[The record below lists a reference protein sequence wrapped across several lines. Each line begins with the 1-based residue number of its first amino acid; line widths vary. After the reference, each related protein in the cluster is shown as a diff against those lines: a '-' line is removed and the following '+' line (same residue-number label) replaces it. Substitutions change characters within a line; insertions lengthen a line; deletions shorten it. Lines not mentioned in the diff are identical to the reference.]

1 MGLNAKNKKYEGGNR
16 VEQDPLEPGTYPVR
30 VAQIIDLGVQEQQPY
45 QGQVKPP
52 VQELMVTYEFLDE
65 FIKDE
70 NGEYDYDR
78 PRWLSETFAF
88 HSLESDLAKS
98 TKRYYALDPDLSIGG
113 GDWTLLGGVPAM
125 ATVINKAGKNKN
137 AGKVFNNIGSISS
150 MRKKEAD
157 KAPELKKPA
166 KIFNQEDLDTVDI
179 FFTLPQWLQDKI
191 KQGLEWEGSDMA
203 EAVANYKKP
212 EEAEDKP
219 KKAAAKAKK
228 EPEPEADEEE
238 DW

>member
-1 MGLNAKNKKYEGGNR
+1 MGLNAKDKKYEGGNR

-30 VAQIIDLGVQEQQPY
+30 VAQVIDLGVQEQQPY

-70 NGEYDYDR
+70 EGELDLDR
-78 PRWLSETFAF
+78 PRWLSENFAF
-88 HSLESDLAKS
+88 HSLDSDLAKS
-98 TKRYYALDPDLSIGG
+98 TKRYYALDPDLTMG
-113 GDWTLLGGVPAM
+113 GDWTLLGGFPAM
-125 ATVINKAGKNKN
+125 ATVINKPGKGKNV
-137 AGKVFNNIGSISS
+137 GKIFNNIGAISS

-179 FFTLPQWLQDKI
+179 FFTLPKWLQDKI
-191 KQGLEWEGSDMA
+191 KAGLEWEGSAMA
-203 EAVANYKKP
+203 KAVAEYKKP
-212 EEAEDKP
+212 EEGEKKEPTAKKQKP
-219 KKAAAKAKK
+219 K
-228 EPEPEADEEE
+228 PEPEANEEEE